1 MSPTF
6 TRIAVALAGALFA
19 ACATG
24 APPPAPGSTSSAP
37 GTRPHAAKDSP
48 MQSGAM
54 HDAMGVAM
62 QALRF
67 AAQHPEASE
76 ADKQAKANDIMSRLF
91 QRELNEGAPE
101 ERSHTQQQAAPG
113 GDGG

>member
-1 MSPTF
+1 
-6 TRIAVALAGALFA
+6 
-19 ACATG
+19 
-24 APPPAPGSTSSAP
+24 
-37 GTRPHAAKDSP
+37 

-91 QRELNEGAPE
+91 QRELNDGAPDK
-101 ERSHTQQQAAPG
+101 RSTAQPPAGQGG
-113 GDGG
+113 GDR